1 MPRAFPFVPRS
12 GYLLIRYATLL
23 SLRCYLAFQVSE
35 RPTHGRLF
43 LVTGGARSGKSRYAE
58 EFVESFGNEVSYV
71 ATLEAG
77 DEEMGRRVERHK
89 SRRPRS
95 WRTVEAPLGVAEAIA
110 GSEEQVVLLDCLSG
124 WVSNLLLAHEEWGEE
139 AVLDAVLGA
148 TDELL
153 DAVRES
159 EKTVVVVTNE
169 VGSGVVPEYR
179 LGRWYR
185 DVLGLANQRVAAEA
199 DAVCLMAVGIP
210 LVLKGSFPEPG
221 N

>member
-1 MPRAFPFVPRS
+1 MRS
-12 GYLLIRYATLL
+12 K
-23 SLRCYLAFQVSE
+23 
-35 RPTHGRLF
+35 LF

-58 EFVESFGNEVSYV
+58 ELVESFGDKVSYV

-77 DEEMGRRVERHK
+77 DAEMSRRVERHK

-95 WRTVEAPLGVAEAIA
+95 WRTVEAPLDVVEAIA
-110 GSEEQVVLLDCLSG
+110 GSEEPVVLLDCLSG
-124 WVSNLLLAHEEWGEE
+124 WVSNLLLAHEDDGEE
-139 AVLDAVLGA
+139 EVLDTVVGAVE
-148 TDELL
+148 ELL
-153 DAVRES
+153 SMVRES

-169 VGSGVVPEYR
+169 VGSGVVPAYP

-221 N
+221 D